1 MKATTSEYIKNLKEE
16 IREYQNAKDKELY
29 KGNCDLELV
38 QHHEYKLAEL
48 YKELEYAETNNL

>member
-16 IREYQNAKDKELY
+16 IREYHDAIAKESY

-38 QHHEYKLAEL
+38 QHHEDKLTEL

>member
-1 MKATTSEYIKNLKEE
+1 MKAPTSEYIKNLKEE

-29 KGNCDLELV
+29 KGDCDLELV
-38 QHHEYKLAEL
+38 QHLEYKLTEL